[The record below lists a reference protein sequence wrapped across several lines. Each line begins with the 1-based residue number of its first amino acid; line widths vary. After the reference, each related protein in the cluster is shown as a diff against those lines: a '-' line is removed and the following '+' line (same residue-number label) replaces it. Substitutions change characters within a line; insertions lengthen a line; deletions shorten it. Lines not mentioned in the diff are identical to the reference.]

1 MHIFYVMRLKLFFLG
16 LLLSVCAVLPARDL
30 TSPLFFHRP
39 VPESF
44 SPWVE
49 DQIRKMSL
57 EEKIAQLLMIQV
69 YSDASTKELK
79 SVYETV
85 RKYHPGGVCFFSGG
99 PSRQIGIANR
109 LQKLS
114 EVPMLMAIDGE
125 WGPSMR
131 LDSCLY
137 FPRQMTLGALPV
149 SDYGLIERMGIA
161 IGRQCHA
168 LGLHINFAP
177 CVDVNCN
184 PLNPVINSRSF
195 GEDPEKVAAMS
206 VALMR
211 GMQSQGVGA
220 CAKHFPGHGDTYVD
234 SHLELPVI
242 NKSREQLERMEL
254 YPFRKITAEGV
265 DFVMAGHLRVPCLD
279 SSANSISSLSSAIV
293 TELLRND
300 LRYDGL
306 VITDALGMKGVRNSY
321 SHNGEAEVQALLAG
335 VDILLMPS
343 SLNIVISEI
352 KNAVKKGILSED
364 LINER
369 CRRVLQYKQKMGL
382 DHFEPI
388 SADGIYRAMNL
399 EEDEALIDSIE
410 AESHTMICNN
420 DNVVPLMESEL
431 SSTLLLCL
439 GGQSDTGYYHQLA
452 LAHGMGFLQVSRTV
466 KPKQFDDLA
475 EKMAPYSTVVVVT
488 LNTSQV
494 VKSHYGITD
503 ESLEFLHRV
512 LPGKRSVLA
521 LMANPY
527 ALSYVEH
534 LEDFSSIIV
543 GYTATKSAVASL
555 LRCVCGERNFTGSLP
570 VTVGGFAAGTSLQH
584 PTAQIVEIETHPLF
598 TNFSVLS
605 DRTNCRIDSMVTRC
619 INDRILPGCQILAMR
634 NDELLFYRNYGKLTY
649 EGTDS
654 VNTETMYDVASMTK
668 ALSTTLAVM
677 KLYDEGK
684 IKITDKVLKHLD
696 YMKGTKVGN
705 VSVAELMT
713 HTTGLPPGILFYKRV
728 MKGKQFDPNW
738 VSSVKDSL
746 FSVEAAAGVYLRKDF
761 VDTAMQMVS
770 HCRVGEKKYVY
781 SDLNFIILK
790 EIVEHITGQSLD
802 EYVMENVYRP
812 LGLVRTGYHPLEFVN
827 DGNIAPTE
835 YDTYFRMQ
843 QLQGYVHD
851 PSAAVFGGVSGN
863 AGLFSTA
870 QEVSTILTMLM
881 HGGEW
886 NGHRCFTEETVA
898 KFTQVWTLHG
908 CERRSLGFDMPS
920 GGKPSTIIPSM
931 ASKRTYG
938 HQGFTGTVFWCD
950 PDSGLIY
957 VFLSNR
963 VCPNAEPNNLS
974 KSRLRLLVH
983 EEIYKG
989 MNP

>member
-1 MHIFYVMRLKLFFLG
+1 MRLKMFFLG
-16 LLLSVCAVLPARDL
+16 LFLSIAVNLPARTL
-30 TSPLFFHRP
+30 LSPLPFGTFAASSP
-39 VPESF
+39 
-44 SPWVE
+44 SPWAE
-49 DQIRKMSL
+49 QQLKRMSL

-69 YSDASTKELK
+69 YSNASAKELRG
-79 SVYETV
+79 VYETV
-85 RKYHPGGVCFFSGG
+85 RKYQPGGVCFFDGG
-99 PSRQIGIANR
+99 PGRQIGVTNR

-114 EVPMLMAIDGE
+114 EIPMLVAIDGE
-125 WGPSMR
+125 WGLSMR
-131 LDSCLY
+131 LDSCVY

-149 SDYGLIERMGIA
+149 SDYGLIEQMGVA
-161 IGRQCHA
+161 IGRQCRA
-168 LGLHINFAP
+168 VGVRVNFAP

-220 CAKHFPGHGDTYVD
+220 CAKHFPGHGDTQVD
-234 SHLELPVI
+234 SHLDLPVI
-242 NKSREQLERMEL
+242 NKSREQLEMMEL
-254 YPFRKITAEGV
+254 YPFRKITSAGV
-265 DFVMAGHLRVPCLD
+265 DFVMAGHLCVPALD
-279 SSANSISSLSSAIV
+279 TSAHSISSLSSAIV

-300 LRYDGL
+300 LGYNGL
-306 VITDALGMKGVRNSY
+306 VITDALGMKGVRNSHP
-321 SHNGEAEVQALLAG
+321 HNGEAEVQALLAG

-352 KNAVKKGILSED
+352 KSAVKKGIVTEE

-369 CRRVLQYKQKMGL
+369 CLRILEYKSRMGL
-382 DHFEPI
+382 EHYEPL
-388 SADGIYRAMNL
+388 SLSGIQRAMNL

-410 AESHTMICNN
+410 AESHTMIRNSG
-420 DNVVPLMESEL
+420 DVVPLLRDES
-431 SSTLLLCL
+431 SPALLLCV
-439 GGQSDTGYYHQLA
+439 GGQSDTAYYHHLA
-452 LAHGMGFLQVSRTV
+452 CAHGMGFLQVSRTV
-466 KPKQFDDLA
+466 KPKQYA
-475 EKMAPYSTVVVVT
+475 ELSQAMAPYGKVVVVM

-503 ESLEFLHRV
+503 ESQAFLHYA
-512 LPGKRSVLA
+512 LAGKKSVLA

-527 ALSYVEH
+527 ALGCFEH
-534 LEDFSSIIV
+534 LEDFSSIVV
-543 GYTATKSAVASL
+543 GYTATKSAVESL
-555 LRCVCGERNFTGSLP
+555 LRCVCGERDFTGSLP
-570 VTVGGFAAGTSLQH
+570 VTVGGFAAGTSLRH
-584 PTAQIVEIETHPLF
+584 PTAQVVEIETHPLF
-598 TNFSVLS
+598 SNFSVLS
-605 DRTNCRIDSMVTRC
+605 DRTNFKIDSMVTRC

-649 EGTDS
+649 EGIDS
-654 VNTETMYDVASMTK
+654 VSTETMYDVASMTK
-668 ALSTTLAVM
+668 ALATTLAVM
-677 KLYDEGK
+677 KLYEEGK
-684 IKITDKVLKHLD
+684 IRITDKVLKHLD

-713 HTTGLPPGILFYKRV
+713 HTTGLPPGILFYKKV
-728 MKGKQFDPNW
+728 MKGKQFDTTW
-738 VSSVKDSL
+738 VRAEADSL

-761 VDTAMQMVS
+761 VDTAMQMVA
-770 HCRVGEKKYVY
+770 HCRMGEKKYIY

-790 EIVEHITGQSLD
+790 EIVEHITGQGLD
-802 EYVMENVYRP
+802 EYVAENVYRP
-812 LGLVRTGYHPLEFVN
+812 LGLVRTGYHPLELVS

-870 QEVSTILTMLM
+870 QEVSMILRMLM
-881 HGGEW
+881 RGGELD
-886 NGHRCFTEETVA
+886 GHRCFTEETVA
-898 KFTQVWTLHG
+898 RFTQVWALHG

-920 GGKPSTIIPSM
+920 GKKPSTIIPSM

-963 VCPNAEPNNLS
+963 VCPDAEPNNLS